1 MEPYVMANADVFQV
15 HPVGFGRDKVS
26 LSIAQRNIVG
36 ITALILSLELEVPV
50 SRDKKGILVP
60 IKSRVR
66 SMFEQ
71 IENFAY
77 VSSSPASSIVLLST
91 LT

>member
-1 MEPYVMANADVFQV
+1 MANTDVFQV
-15 HPVGFGRDKVS
+15 HPVGFVRDKVS

-36 ITALILSLELEVPV
+36 ITALILSLELKVPV
-50 SRDKKGILVP
+50 GRDKKGILVS

-66 SMFEQ
+66 TTFEQ
-71 IENFAY
+71 IWNYAY
-77 VSSSPASSIVLLST
+77 VSSSPASSIVILST